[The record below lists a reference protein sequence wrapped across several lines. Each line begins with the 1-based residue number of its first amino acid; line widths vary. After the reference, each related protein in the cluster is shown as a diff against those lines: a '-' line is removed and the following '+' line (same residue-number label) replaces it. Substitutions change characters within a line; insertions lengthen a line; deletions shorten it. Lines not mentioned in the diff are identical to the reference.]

1 MKSLK
6 DLLNRRKDAFY
17 TRDWLREPYAEI
29 GAHTYGKPEVVQFY
43 GSEARL
49 VIGKFCSIAG
59 SVTIF
64 LGGDHRTDW
73 VTTYPFPVLSAF
85 WPSVPSIPDTA
96 VTKGDVVIGNDVWI
110 GFGAMILA
118 GVTIGD
124 GAVIGARAVVA
135 SNVAPYTVAVGNP
148 ARPAGQRFDDE
159 TVARLLRIRWW
170 DWSDEVIAERIP
182 LLCSGDLPSFLDR
195 YDPEGRSARATPGAE
210 GS

>member
-6 DLLNRRKDAFY
+6 DIFSRRKDAFY
-17 TRDWLREPYAEI
+17 TREWLREPYAQV

-49 VIGKFCSIAG
+49 KIGKFCSIAG

-85 WPSVPSIPDTA
+85 WPKVPSIPDTA

-110 GFGAMILA
+110 GFGAMILS

-124 GAVIGARAVVA
+124 GSVIGARAVVA
-135 SNVAPYTVAVGNP
+135 GDIPPYAVAVGNP
-148 ARPAGQRFDDE
+148 ARPVSRRFDE
-159 TVARLLRIRWW
+159 ATVARLLRVRWW
-170 DWSDEVIAERIP
+170 DWPDEVIAERIP
-182 LLCSGDLPSFLDR
+182 LLCSGDLASFLDR
-195 YDPEGRSARATPGAE
+195 FDPEGRAGGPSPSPERP
-210 GS
+210 

>member
-6 DLLNRRKDAFY
+6 DIFNRRKDTFY
-17 TRDWLREPYAEI
+17 TRDWIREPYAEI
-29 GAHTYGKPEVVQFY
+29 GAHTYGKPEVVPFQDA
-43 GSEARL
+43 GAHL
-49 VIGKFCSIAG
+49 KIGKFCSIAG

-85 WPSVPSIPDTA
+85 WPSVSSIPHTSI
-96 VTKGDVVIGNDVWI
+96 TKGDVVIGNDVWI
-110 GFGAMILA
+110 GFGAMILS

-124 GAVIGARAVVA
+124 GAVIGARAMVA
-135 SNVAPYTVAVGNP
+135 SDVEPYTVAVGNP
-148 ARPAGQRFDDE
+148 ARSVSRRFDDA

-170 DWSDEVIAERIP
+170 DWPDEVIAERIP

-195 YDPEGRSARATPGAE
+195 FDPEGRIAGPARVPE

>member
-49 VIGKFCSIAG
+49 AIGKFCSIAG

-159 TVARLLRIRWW
+159 TVSRLLRIRWW

-195 YDPEGRSARATPGAE
+195 FDPEGRPAGEHAGPE

>member
-6 DLLNRRKDAFY
+6 DILGRRKDAFY

-29 GAHTYGKPEVVQFY
+29 GAHTYGKPEVVQFH
-43 GSEARL
+43 GAEARL
-49 VIGKFCSIAG
+49 KIGKFCSIAG

-85 WPSVPSIPDTA
+85 WPDLPSISRSA

-110 GFGAMILA
+110 GFGAMILS

-135 SNVAPYTVAVGNP
+135 SDVESYTVAVGNP
-148 ARPAGQRFDDE
+148 ARSVSRRFDEE
-159 TVARLLRIRWW
+159 TVARLLKIRWW
-170 DWSDEVIAERIP
+170 DWPDEVIAERIS
-182 LLCSGDLPSFLDR
+182 LLCSGDLRAFLDR
-195 YDPEGRSARATPGAE
+195 FDPEGRGGGTAQSPD
-210 GS
+210 SP